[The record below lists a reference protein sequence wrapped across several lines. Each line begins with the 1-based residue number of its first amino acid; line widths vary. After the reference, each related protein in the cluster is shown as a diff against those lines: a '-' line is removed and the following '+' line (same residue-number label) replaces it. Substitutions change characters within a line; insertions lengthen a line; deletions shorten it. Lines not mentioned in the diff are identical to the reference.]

1 MKLTA
6 KALRVA
12 RWEFIERV
20 KTKSF
25 LIGLFLTPLI
35 MVLFAG
41 GPALLQNTL
50 ETTDPFAIA
59 VYDETGI
66 VFDSLAASLEKS
78 PTLDNGRPR
87 YEPERIESAGR
98 SYATLKSDL
107 DSALLR
113 GHYTAAI
120 LIPASAPDSH
130 VVEYRSQNVSDIEG
144 ITRLERRVSRIISA
158 YKIAHAG
165 LDPED
170 VRELTR
176 STDMRTVRI
185 SEKGEKESGFLESF
199 GLAYVF
205 LIFMLIMILSS
216 GQMLVR
222 SMVEEKSNR
231 IVEVL
236 VSSCS
241 PMDLMFGKIVG
252 ISMLAVVQVL
262 FWTIIGVLLI
272 YAVELRSLPLEN
284 IWLMV
289 LYFILG
295 FLLYAAL
302 FVAFGSLASTE
313 QEAQQMTGYLSM
325 LLMLPIV
332 IAVIAT
338 QSPNNPVL
346 VVLTMIPL
354 ITPQMMFVRL
364 PITTPPTW
372 EIALSL
378 AILVCSIIIVT
389 WIAAKIF
396 RIGMLLTGKRPQLG
410 KIWRWIRA

>member
-1 MKLTA
+1 MRLTS

-25 LIGLFLTPLI
+25 LIGLFLTPGI
-35 MVLFAG
+35 MVLFAA
-41 GPALLQNTL
+41 GPALLKDSL
-50 ETTDPFAIA
+50 EHEEPQRIA
-59 VYDETGI
+59 VYDMSGI
-66 VFDSLAASLEKS
+66 VYDTLAASLADS
-78 PTLDNGRPR
+78 PKLNNGKPR
-87 YEPERIESAGR
+87 YELERVEAAGR
-98 SYATLKSDL
+98 SLQGVKADL

-113 GHYTAAI
+113 ESLVAAI
-120 LIPASAPDSH
+120 LIPEDVTDSH
-130 VVEYRSQNVSDIEG
+130 SIEYRSMNVSDIEG
-144 ITRLERRVSRIISA
+144 IRRLERRISTIVSE

-165 LDPED
+165 LDPD
-170 VRELTR
+170 RVRELSE

-185 SEKGEKESGFLESF
+185 SEKGEEESGFLESF
-199 GLAYVF
+199 GLSYVF

-236 VSSCS
+236 ISSCS

-252 ISMLAVVQVL
+252 ISMLALVQVL
-262 FWTIIGVLLI
+262 FWTSIGVTLVMAADI
-272 YAVELRSLPLEN
+272 SNLPLDN
-284 IWLMV
+284 LWLMM
-289 LYFILG
+289 LYFFLG
-295 FLLYAAL
+295 FLFYAGI

-332 IAVIAT
+332 IAVMAT
-338 QSPNNPVL
+338 QSPNSPLL

-364 PITTPPTW
+364 PITSPPTW

-378 AILVCSIIIVT
+378 LVLISAIVFTI

-396 RIGMLLTGKRPQLG
+396 RTGILLTGKRPGLTE
-410 KIWRWIRA
+410 IFRWIRS